1 MKKVVVLGGG
11 SGLSA
16 LLKGIK
22 YVDGIDITA
31 VVTVADSGGSTGVL
45 TQKFDIPAVGD
56 LRRVIASLSR
66 NREELEES
74 MEFRI
79 KGTNT
84 DLDGH
89 TVGNL
94 ILASQILMKKDFA
107 KGIEAA
113 SKMLNIEGRV
123 LPVSNTFNHLWAELE
138 DGTKVEGEAHIG
150 HSKQP
155 IKKVF
160 YKKGTATKEVIKAI
174 EDADFIIL
182 GIGSLYTSLI
192 SNLIYKNMQKALKE
206 TKAKVIYFAN
216 VWTQHGETDN
226 MTLKDH
232 IKAIE
237 DHTHKGFI
245 DKVIV
250 SNTPISKPCVKSYEA
265 DHQYLVEDDYKKAI
279 YFDLVEVFGK
289 NNQVK
294 HAEKKIKACV
304 EKLIK

>member
-1 MKKVVVLGGG
+1 MKKIVVLGGG

-16 LLKGIK
+16 MLRGIK
-22 YVDGIDITA
+22 YVDNIDLTA
-31 VVTVADSGGSTGVL
+31 IVTVADSGGSTGVL

-74 MEFRI
+74 MEYRL
-79 KGTNT
+79 KGTGT

-107 KGIEAA
+107 KGIESA
-113 SKMLNIEGRV
+113 SRMLNIEGRV

-138 DGTKVEGEAHIG
+138 DGSIVEGEAKIG

-160 YKKGTATKEVIKAI
+160 YKKGTATKEAVKAI
-174 EDADFIIL
+174 LEADYIFL

-192 SNLIYKNMQKALKE
+192 SNLIYKNMAKALKD

-226 MTLKDH
+226 MKLSDH

-237 DHTHKGFI
+237 AHTHKGFI
-245 DKVIV
+245 DRIIV
-250 SNTPISKPCVKSYEA
+250 SSTKIPKKSLTAYAADKQYPVEMDVKK
-265 DHQYLVEDDYKKAI
+265 VEL
-279 YFDLVEVFGK
+279 FDLVEVKGK
-289 NNQVK
+289 DNQVK
-294 HAEKKIKACV
+294 HAEKKIKECV
-304 EKLIK
+304 QQIIK